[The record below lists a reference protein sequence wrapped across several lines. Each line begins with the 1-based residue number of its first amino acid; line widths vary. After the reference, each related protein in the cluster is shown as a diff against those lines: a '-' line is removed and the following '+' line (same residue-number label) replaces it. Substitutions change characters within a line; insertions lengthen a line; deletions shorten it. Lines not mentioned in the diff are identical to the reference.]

1 MKKKEL
7 LVRALIIQEKHYGP
21 DHFIVAKLLTNLG
34 GVYIVLGDPKKAKT
48 LLARA
53 LIIQEKH
60 YSFGHSGVVKT
71 LINLGNAYGDLGD
84 HKKKGVA

>member
-1 MKKKEL
+1 M
-7 LVRALIIQEKHYGP
+7 RALIIQEKHYGP

-53 LIIQEKH
+53 L
-60 YSFGHSGVVKT
+60 
-71 LINLGNAYGDLGD
+71 
-84 HKKKGVA
+84 